1 MYLQSDARPDTPEQ
15 EPGQAFRGQH
25 DLVALG
31 RFVKFLVESPRRPRS
46 HCVIELHAC
55 GRYLHNIYN
64 NRCVTGSRSH
74 RVSRPVSVNDR
85 SVIPLD
91 SILAQVT
98 T

>member
-1 MYLQSDARPDTPEQ
+1 MYPESDTPEQ

-55 GRYLHNIYN
+55 GRYD
-64 NRCVTGSRSH
+64 RGVTGSRSH
-74 RVSRPVSVNDR
+74 RGSRPISVNDR
-85 SVIPLD
+85 SVISLD
-91 SILAQVT
+91 STLAHIT

>member
-1 MYLQSDARPDTPEQ
+1 MYLESDTPEQ
-15 EPGQAFRGQH
+15 EPGQAFRGQL

-55 GRYLHNIYN
+55 N
-64 NRCVTGSRSH
+64 NRGVTGSRSH
-74 RVSRPVSVNDR
+74 RGSRPISVNDR
-85 SVIPLD
+85 SVISLD
-91 SILAQVT
+91 SILAHIT